1 MSYLEIVPFN
11 KENGVLGDDEVF
23 FVVVFDFDG
32 VLLEEKGEV
41 AGFDLQGHIVGVVV
55 GAVPRFAFVE
65 RGQGIAW
72 AAFEDIA

>member
-1 MSYLEIVPFN
+1 M
-11 KENGVLGDDEVF
+11 GDDEVF

-41 AGFDLQGHIVGVVV
+41 AGFDLQGHIMGVVV

-65 RGQGIAW
+65 RG
-72 AAFEDIA
+72 